1 MAKVVDFSSDDWYNI
16 PQVII
21 NAMSDMQKRVNRIE
35 IRNAELEQQIS
46 FLKSQNTDLEAEN
59 AKMQQRICELS
70 TNDAN

>member
-35 IRNAELEQQIS
+35 MRNAELEQQIS

-59 AKMQQRICELS
+59 TKMQQRICELS
-70 TNDAN
+70 TNAVN

>member
-35 IRNAELEQQIS
+35 MRNAELEQQIS

-59 AKMQQRICELS
+59 TKMQQRICELS
-70 TNDAN
+70 TNDVN

>member
-35 IRNAELEQQIS
+35 MRNAELEQQIS

-59 AKMQQRICELS
+59 TKMQQRICELS